1 MKTEFFLLVTII
13 TLCCAAVTFSA
24 AQPAANNNNA
34 SEAIQDENSTSSIV
48 SAVPETTRSTVT
60 VNLTVT
66 GLQDEK
72 KRISESKEL
81 TDAEKTDINNI
92 YDQAIAQLKQAQ
104 KYEADANNYSQQI
117 KTAPADL
124 QTTKEELSKL
134 TSFTPPKVPV
144 NITLTEA
151 EQKLT
156 NATLTLDQA
165 RKNSEYWEKRRHAAV
180 TR

>member
-156 NATLTLDQA
+156 SATLTLDQT
-165 RKNSEYWEKRRHAAV
+165 RKNSEYWK
-180 TR
+180 TRI